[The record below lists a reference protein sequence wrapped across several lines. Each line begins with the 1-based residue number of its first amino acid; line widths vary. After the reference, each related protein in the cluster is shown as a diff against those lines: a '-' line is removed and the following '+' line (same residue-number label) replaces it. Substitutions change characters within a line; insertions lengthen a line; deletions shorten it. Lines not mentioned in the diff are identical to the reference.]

1 MKYTIW
7 LGTAIAA
14 LLMLGGSQG
23 IAQSSLQVRVKRWL
37 DVRQTTGSVRMLENG
52 KSQPALVGSRL
63 VGIGDGI
70 DTGSNSTALL
80 GVDTNVGFVTVAE
93 NTSLRIQKL
102 EIAPDNG
109 RVTHLSVTKGQAR
122 LKVRPFTHRGSD
134 LKIQTPAGFSGVRG
148 TEFGLAIQ
156 PNGKTGLAVLDGK
169 VNSIAQGKEIPVPR
183 GFQNFTIPGESP
195 STPVPLKDDTG
206 LKYEF
211 EKVVERGVR
220 KVRLVG
226 QTDPVNSVIV
236 DGTPRDTDRS
246 GRFTA
251 DLLPVGSTPA
261 LSFQVTVTTPLG
273 KQQVYDLVFR

>member
-7 LGTAIAA
+7 VGAAIA
-14 LLMLGGSQG
+14 LLLLIGGMKGISQP
-23 IAQSSLQVRVKRWL
+23 SLQVRVKRWL
-37 DVRQTTGSVRMLENG
+37 DIRQMAGNVQVLENG
-52 KSQPALVGSRL
+52 KLQPAKVGARL
-63 VGIGDGI
+63 AGIGDGI
-70 DTGSNSTALL
+70 DTGSSSTALL
-80 GVDTNVGFVTVAE
+80 GVDTDVGFVNVSE

-102 EIAPDNG
+102 EVAPDNG

-122 LKVRPFTHRGSD
+122 LKVRPFTHPGSE

-169 VNSIAQGKEIPVPR
+169 VNSNAQGKEIPVPR

-211 EKVVERGVR
+211 EKVVERGIR

-236 DGTPRDTDRS
+236 DGIPRDTDRS

-261 LSFQVTVTTPLG
+261 LIFQVTVTTPLG

>member
-7 LGTAIAA
+7 VGTAIAA
-14 LLMLGGSQG
+14 LLGVGVMKSF
-23 IAQSSLQVRVKRWL
+23 AQPALQVRVQRWL
-37 DVRQTTGSVRMLENG
+37 DVRQATGSVMMLENG
-52 KSQPALVGSRL
+52 NLQPAKVGARL
-63 VGIGDGI
+63 AGIGDGI
-70 DTGSNSTALL
+70 ETGSNSTAML
-80 GVDTNVGFVTVAE
+80 GVDTNVGFVNVSE
-93 NTSLRIQKL
+93 NTSLRIQRL

-122 LKVRPFTHRGSD
+122 LRVRPFTHRGSE

-156 PNGKTGLAVLDGK
+156 PNGKTGLAVLDGR
-169 VNSIAQGKEIPVPR
+169 VNSNAQGKEIPVAK

-211 EKVVERGVR
+211 ERVVERGVR

-251 DLLPVGSTPA
+251 DLLPVGTTPA
-261 LSFQVTVTTPLG
+261 LSFQVTVITPLG

>member
-1 MKYTIW
+1 MKYRIW
-7 LGTAIAA
+7 VGAAIAG
-14 LLMLGGSQG
+14 LLVAGAIKG
-23 IAQSSLQVRVKRWL
+23 IAQPSLQVRVQRWL
-37 DVRQTTGSVRMLENG
+37 DVRQASGSVKLLENG
-52 KSQPALVGSRL
+52 KVVPAKVGARL
-63 VGIGDGI
+63 AGIGDGI
-70 DTGSNSTALL
+70 ETGSNSTALL
-80 GVDTNVGFVTVAE
+80 GVDTNVGFVNVSE

-102 EIAPDNG
+102 DIAPDNG

-122 LKVRPFTHRGSD
+122 LKVRPFTHPGSE

-156 PNGKTGLAVLDGK
+156 PNGKTGLAVLNGK
-169 VNSIAQGKEIPVPR
+169 VNSIAQGKEVPVAR
-183 GFQNFTIPGESP
+183 GFQNFTVPGQAP

-220 KVRLVG
+220 LVRLVG

-236 DGTPRDTDRS
+236 DGIPRDTDRS

-251 DLLPVGSTPA
+251 DLQPVGSTPA